1 MFINYFD
8 AAVWAW
14 CHSRLSRLECSRFL
28 SRSGLMMYNLYIT
41 FTGAVMHRTQIYLP
55 DQLHEQL
62 KIRSRANGI
71 SVSALIRQ
79 VVEKDLQRNAAPSD
93 ARQFFDQMTPLE
105 SFADCEPEE
114 YVRAIRSKSRIL
126 RDE

>member
-1 MFINYFD
+1 
-8 AAVWAW
+8 
-14 CHSRLSRLECSRFL
+14 
-28 SRSGLMMYNLYIT
+28 
-41 FTGAVMHRTQIYLP
+41 MHRTQIYLP

-79 VVEKDLQRNAAPSD
+79 VVEKDLQRNAAPND